1 MPAQYSKDQGH
12 QWTQPTVIAEIT
24 QASDHPLRTQWRAIE
39 RNPYKNRWLIHQL
52 SLNVLK
58 ANIKCPN
65 GRDATGKK
73 AQQCSIR
80 FILKSSDQ
88 GHLILGRN

>member
-1 MPAQYSKDQGH
+1 MDRP
-12 QWTQPTVIAEIT
+12 
-24 QASDHPLRTQWRAIE
+24 QAHSLRKQWRAIE
-39 RNPYKNRWLIHQL
+39 RNPYKNRWLTRKL

-73 AQQCSIR
+73 AQQCGI
-80 FILKSSDQ
+80 
-88 GHLILGRN
+88 